1 MLPQLLI
8 FWLSHHCLQWH
19 HKGPVARICCFGKYR
34 SKGWW
39 TFIITV
45 WVEQQHRDTVRDTG
59 RVDSTA
65 MIGPSC
71 LLAGK
76 QWFLSGLCFHETIK
90 IAEATYSTS
99 HTCMHYALDCTN
111 WAEPVCLQCICW
123 LKAKRCVA
131 RGVNRGMSASFATH
145 FSLCLLCLRK

>member
-1 MLPQLLI
+1 MTLPHLPSGWAITAFSDITKGQLLG
-8 FWLSHHCLQWH
+8 FVALANTEVKADGLLSSL
-19 HKGPVARICCFGKYR
+19 
-34 SKGWW
+34 
-39 TFIITV
+39 
-45 WVEQQHRDTVRDTG
+45 QHRDTVRDTG
-59 RVDSTA
+59 QVDSTA